1 MFYRPADGHG
11 LPHSPFSAIV
21 SPRPI
26 AWVSTRAGM
35 GDNLAPYSF
44 FNAVGYSPPKVM
56 FSGDARDSVTNAR
69 DSGVFAVNLVEAA
82 ALQAMNQT
90 SARFPRGTDEFLA
103 VGVRKA
109 ECVQID
115 CPRVE
120 GAPATLECRVIQ
132 IVELPG
138 DDHMVIGEVVGIH
151 LRDDCL
157 VDGRFDVTR
166 YQPAARLGYHDYAIV
181 REVVELRRPG
191 DPPERPAPERSAPDD
206 PR

>member
-26 AWVSTRAGM
+26 AWVSTRAGK

-56 FSGDARDSVTNAR
+56 FSGDPRDTVTNAR
-69 DSGVFAVNLVEAA
+69 ESGVFAVNIVEEASW
-82 ALQAMNQT
+82 QAMNET
-90 SARFPRGTDEFLA
+90 STRFPRGTDEFVA
-103 VGVRKA
+103 VGVAKA
-109 ECVQID
+109 ECLQID
-115 CPRVE
+115 CPRVD

-132 IVELPG
+132 IVDLPEN
-138 DDHMVIGEVVGIH
+138 DHLVIGEVVGIH

-166 YQPAARLGYHDYAIV
+166 YVPAARLGYHDYTFV
-181 REVVELRRPG
+181 RDVVELRRPK
-191 DPPERPAPERSAPDD
+191 DPG
-206 PR
+206 

>member
-26 AWVSTRAGM
+26 AWISTRASQ

-44 FNAVGYSPPKVM
+44 FNAVGYTPPKVM
-56 FSGDARDSVTNAR
+56 FSGDPRDTVANVR
-69 DSGVFAVNLVEAA
+69 ESGVFAVNIVEAA
-82 ALQAMNQT
+82 ALEVMNAT
-90 SARFPRGTDEFLA
+90 SARFPRGIDEFLA
-103 VGVRKA
+103 AGVPKA
-109 ECVQID
+109 ECLQID
-115 CPRVE
+115 CPRVD
-120 GAPATLECRVIQ
+120 GAPATLECRVIR
-132 IVELPG
+132 ILDLPG

-166 YQPAARLGYHDYAIV
+166 YQPAARLGYHDYTFV
-181 REVVELRRPG
+181 RDVVELRRPK
-191 DPPERPAPERSAPDD
+191 E